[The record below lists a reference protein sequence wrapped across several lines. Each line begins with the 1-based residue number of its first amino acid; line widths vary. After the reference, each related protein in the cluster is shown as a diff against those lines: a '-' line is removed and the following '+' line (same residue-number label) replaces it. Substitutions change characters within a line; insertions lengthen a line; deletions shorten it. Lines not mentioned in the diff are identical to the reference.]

1 MTTLNSFSDLNL
13 HVGKSKASWRTQLTS
28 RYRSSAVTPKRHVVW
43 NPFRK
48 TYLRQ
53 STIVIS
59 ERNSGI
65 WTHDIG
71 FAQVFFSWEEA
82 DNAAKILAQMVG
94 FDVYVK
100 QHE

>member
-1 MTTLNSFSDLNL
+1 MTIPSFSSSPGT
-13 HVGKSKASWRTQLTS
+13 HAGRSKASWRTQLTS
-28 RYRSSAVTPKRHVVW
+28 RYRSSAAIPKRHVVW

-48 TYLRQ
+48 TYLMK
-53 STIVIS
+53 STVVIS
-59 ERNSGI
+59 ERNSDI

-71 FAQVFFSWEEA
+71 FAQVFSSWEEA
-82 DNAAKILAQMVG
+82 DNAAKILAKMVG